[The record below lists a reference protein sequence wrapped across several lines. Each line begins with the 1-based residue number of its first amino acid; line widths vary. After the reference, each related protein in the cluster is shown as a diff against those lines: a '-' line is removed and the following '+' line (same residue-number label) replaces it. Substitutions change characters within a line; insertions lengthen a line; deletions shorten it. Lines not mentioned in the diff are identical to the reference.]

1 MSTVENS
8 DGLLAHIGNPSQ
20 NVSGTTSR
28 YANRFTIELT
38 VDYDDLPD
46 DIGGAFH
53 DSDSFIPAGAII
65 ESALLFTDVAWVGGT
80 SINIGTYEKDDTV
93 IDADGIDAA
102 IATAALTAGSVI
114 VCDGAQATND
124 IVSTTAD
131 AYVKVAATGTYT
143 AGKSRLVI
151 TVLDPGNTKV

>member
-28 YANRFTIELT
+28 YGNRYTIEFT
-38 VDYDDLPD
+38 VDFDDLPD

-53 DSDSFIPAGAII
+53 DSDSFIPAGAVV
-65 ESALLFTDVAWVGGT
+65 ESAKLLTDVAWVGGT
-80 SINIGTYEKDDTV
+80 SIDIGTYEKDDTV

-102 IATAALTAGSVI
+102 IATAALTAGSLI
-114 VCDGAQATND
+114 VCDGAQASD
-124 IVSTTAD
+124 AIVSTTAD
-131 AYVKVAATGTYT
+131 AYIKVAATGTYT
-143 AGKSRLVI
+143 AGSSRLVI
-151 TVLDPGNTKV
+151 TVLDAGDIKV